1 MTETTENTIAP
12 DLQTDRKTIPG
23 GIIWFCLNNK
33 LVMLLLVLAII
44 GWGVMVSPFDWQV
57 GSLPRDPVPV
67 DAIPDIG
74 ENQQIVFTQW
84 MGRSPQ
90 DVEDQIGYPMTV
102 ALLGIPE
109 VKTIRSYSMFGFSTI
124 YVIFNENAEFYWS
137 RSRVLEKLNSLP
149 AGTLPEGVQPTL
161 GPDATALGQILWYTL
176 EGQDPDGNP
185 TGGWDLHEL
194 RTIQDWYVRYAISSA
209 EGVSEVASIGGFVQ
223 EYQIDVDPD
232 AMRAAKVSLT
242 DVFQSVRMS
251 NVDVGARTIE
261 LNKAEYVIRGLGF
274 IEQIEDIEKAVVK
287 VTDNVPITIK
297 DVASV
302 RLGPALRRGALDKA
316 GAEAVGGVTVV
327 RYGFNPLEAI
337 KNVKEKIEEV
347 SPGLP
352 SKVVIDY
359 TQTTTAQVDAY
370 AIANELPP
378 ITATTP
384 QHDPWVKHLRGT
396 PQEQWPNW
404 ITTSQVRVV
413 PFYDRTGIIYE
424 TLGTLKTALTEEIL
438 VTIIV
443 ILVMVLHLRSS
454 ILISSL
460 LPLAVLMCFIAMKTM
475 GVDANIVALSGI
487 AIAIGTMVDMGIIVC
502 ENILKHLDEA
512 EERLRV
518 ESSELSVR
526 SGDPALNPQLSTL
539 DTRDVIFRASHEVAG
554 AVLTAVSTT
563 VVSFLP
569 VFTMIAAEGKLFR
582 PLAFTKTFALVAAV
596 IVALTIIPPA
606 AHVLMGSRM
615 KSNTLR
621 RSLMVALIVAGGL
634 SMFFVSWWVGAIVAG
649 LGAYKLLEERIPTDY
664 RKYGPY
670 AASAVAVLI
679 VGVLLSDHWLPL
691 GPEKGLL
698 RNFLFVGLL
707 IGGLLGFFTIFQ
719 RYLYEPLLRWCLDHK
734 LLFLSL
740 PALILLLGACSWQG
754 FDKVFSFVPKTIS
767 IVGVS
772 ESTIRE
778 SRPWQA
784 ASVAFPGLGKEFMPP
799 LDEGSFL
806 YMPTTM
812 PHASIGASLDVLQ
825 LQNKMLI
832 SIPEVESVVGKIGRA
847 DSPLDPAPISMIE
860 TFISYKS
867 EYKADV
873 NGNRLEFRYDEEV
886 GEYARDEQ
894 GELIEESDG
903 RPFRQW
909 RDEIKSPN
917 DIWAKITEAAD
928 IPGTTSA
935 PKLQPIAARIVML
948 QSGMRAPMGMKIK
961 GADLETI
968 EGVALQIEGLL
979 KQVPSVQAS
988 AVIADRI
995 VGKPYLEIDIDR
1007 DAIKRYGLHV
1017 RNVQDVIEV
1026 AIGGRRITTTVEG
1039 RERYPVRVRYAREL
1053 RDDAE
1058 SLERILVPTP
1068 MGQHIPLEQLADI
1081 RYLRGP
1087 QVIKSEDTSLLGY
1100 VLFDMKPGN
1109 AEVDVVEDAQAFLQ
1123 EKIES
1128 GELVVPAGVSYS
1140 FAGNYENQ
1148 LRSQKTLIVVLPL
1161 ALGIIFL
1168 ILYFQFKS
1176 VITTS
1181 LVFSGIMIAWSGGF
1195 IMLWLYGT
1203 DWFLNFEVF
1212 GTDMRELF
1220 QVHTINLSVAV
1231 WVGFLALFGIA
1242 SDDGV
1247 VIASYLDESFRKDRI
1262 TNAKHAREA
1271 TVTAGMRR
1279 VRPCLMTTATTLL
1292 ALIPVLTS
1300 TGRGSDI
1307 MVPMAIPSFGGMT
1320 IEIMTMFVVPVLYCW
1335 AMEWKLKFGIEDAR
1349 FAEDA

>member
-1 MTETTENTIAP
+1 MTEPSKEIAP
-12 DLQTDRKTIPG
+12 DIEAGRRTILG
-23 GIIWFCLNNK
+23 GIIWFCLHNK
-33 LVMLLLVLAII
+33 LVMLLLVWAIM
-44 GWGVMVSPFDWQV
+44 GWGVMVAPFDWQV
-57 GSLPRDPVPV
+57 GSLPRNPVPV

-74 ENQQIVFTQW
+74 ENQQIVFTEW

-149 AGTLPEGVQPTL
+149 VGTLPEGVQPTL
-161 GPDATALGQILWYTL
+161 GPDSTALGQILWYTL
-176 EGQDPDGNP
+176 EGHDPDGNP
-185 TGGWDLHEL
+185 TGGWDLQEL
-194 RTIQDWYVRYAISSA
+194 RTIQDWYVRYAIASA

-232 AMRAAKVSLT
+232 AMQAAKVSLA

-261 LNKAEYVIRGLGF
+261 INKAEYVIRGLGF
-274 IEQIEDIEKAVVK
+274 IEQVEDIEKTVVK

-297 DVASV
+297 DVANV
-302 RLGPALRRGALDKA
+302 TLGPALRRGALDKA

-337 KNVKEKIEEV
+337 KSVKKKIEEV

-352 SKVVIDY
+352 TKVVIDWSR
-359 TQTTTAQVDAY
+359 
-370 AIANELPP
+370 
-378 ITATTP
+378 TTP
-384 QHDPWVKHLRGT
+384 VQVGDWIESLGLSVDRNEDVLTSLSHASTLNTQLVSQLRSMSR
-396 PQEQWPNW
+396 EQWPSW

-413 PFYDRTGIIYE
+413 PFYDRTGVIYE
-424 TLGTLKTALTEEIL
+424 TLGTLNTALSEEIL

-454 ILISSL
+454 ILISAL
-460 LPLAVLMCFIAMKTM
+460 LPLAVLMCFIAMKTF

-487 AIAIGTMVDMGIIVC
+487 AIAIGTMVDMGIILC

-512 EERLRV
+512 
-518 ESSELSVR
+518 
-526 SGDPALNPQLSTL
+526 DPNE
-539 DTRDVIFRASHEVAG
+539 DRGHVIFRAANEVAS

-569 VFTMIAAEGKLFR
+569 VFTMVAAEGKLFR
-582 PLAFTKTFALVAAV
+582 PLAFTKTFALAASV

-606 AHVLMGSRM
+606 AHILMGRRM
-615 KSNTLR
+615 KSGALR
-621 RSLMVALIVAGGL
+621 RY
-634 SMFFVSWWVGAIVAG
+634 SMFALVGAGVLAMYFVTWWVGATVAA
-649 LGAYKLLEERIPTDY
+649 LGVYKLLEERIPANY
-664 RKYGPY
+664 HKFAPY
-670 AASAVAVLI
+670 AASAVAVLV
-679 VGVLLSDHWLPL
+679 VGVLLTDHWLPL
-691 GPEKGLL
+691 GPEKGLI
-698 RNFLFVGLL
+698 RNLLFVGLL
-707 IGGLLGFFTIFQ
+707 IGGLLGFFTVFQ
-719 RYLYEPLLRWCLDHK
+719 RYLYEPLLRWCLAHK

-740 PALILLLGACSWQG
+740 PAMILLLGGCSWLG
-754 FDKVFSFVPKTIS
+754 FDRIFSFIPKTIS
-767 IVGVS
+767 RVGIS

-778 SRPWQA
+778 SRPWVA
-784 ASVAFPGLGKEFMPP
+784 ATTAFPGIGKEFMPP

-812 PHASIGASLDVLQ
+812 PHASIGEAMDVLQ
-825 LQNKMLI
+825 LQNRLLV

-867 EYKADV
+867 EYKSDQ
-873 NGNRLEFRYDEEV
+873 NGNRLDFRFDEES
-886 GEYARDEQ
+886 GTYARDDQ
-894 GELIEESDG
+894 GDLIEDSSG

-909 RDEIKSPN
+909 REEIKSPN
-917 DIWAKITEAAD
+917 DIWEEITKAAD

-961 GADLETI
+961 GPDLITI
-968 EGVALQIEGLL
+968 ERVALQIEGLL
-979 KQVPSVQAS
+979 KQVPSVKAS

-1007 DAIKRYGLHV
+1007 DAIKRYGLHI
-1017 RNVQDVIEV
+1017 RSVQDVIEV

-1068 MGQHIPLEQLADI
+1068 MGQQIPLGQLADI

-1087 QVIKSEDTSLLGY
+1087 QVIKSEDTFLLGY
-1100 VLFDMKPGN
+1100 VLFDMKAGN

-1123 EKIES
+1123 EKIAS
-1128 GELVVPAGVSYS
+1128 GELVLPAGVSYT

-1148 LRSQKTLIVVLPL
+1148 LRSQKTLMVVLPL

-1181 LVFSGIMIAWSGGF
+1181 LVFSGIAIAWAGGF

-1203 DWFLNFEVF
+1203 DWFLDFQVF
-1212 GTDMRELF
+1212 GTNMRTLF

-1262 TNAKHAREA
+1262 ANVKHAREA

-1320 IEIMTMFVVPVLYCW
+1320 IEILTMLVVPVLYCSV
-1335 AMEWKLKFGIEDAR
+1335 MEWKLKLGIADPR